1 MVFRYI
7 TNQREGMPFR
17 RRVSKIMKY
26 KRKSEKAKAG
36 KEGEYLM
43 TSQLNAHEVVLLWGP
58 EWAEAWCWQ
67 RRAFWW
73 SFLKCTSGE
82 ALGLLRLTFGLLK
95 SGYPNYPGH
104 PEKPVITTL
113 ALDLSFGRSTFFL
126 VANALI
132 VLCLRIVLLKP
143 CFISRPNS
151 SKTCFR
157 ILIPF
162 V

>member
-1 MVFRYI
+1 MLTRLSFSEGL
-7 TNQREGMPFR
+7 NEQKHGAGREGR
-17 RRVSKIMKY
+17 
-26 KRKSEKAKAG
+26 
-36 KEGEYLM
+36 
-43 TSQLNAHEVVLLWGP
+43 
-58 EWAEAWCWQ
+58 
-67 RRAFWW
+67 
-73 SFLKCTSGE
+73 SGE

-113 ALDLSFGRSTFFL
+113 ALDLSFSRSTFFL